1 VIPRRE
7 LDDLRGEWSLD
18 IGVIEKDYVL
28 GWLLAGI
35 AANSELAATWIFKG
49 GTCFA
54 EVLLR
59 DVPLLRRP

>member
-35 AANSELAATWIFKG
+35 AAHTELAAT
-49 GTCFA
+49 
-54 EVLLR
+54 
-59 DVPLLRRP
+59 